1 LDLQT
6 LQGYLVLSGIIFA
19 IGAGG
24 VLLRRSPLAILMCVE
39 LMWNAAN
46 IALIAAA
53 RYWGSAEGHVLA
65 FLVITVAAAEVAIGL
80 AIIVLLFRKKDAA
93 DVDDLQSLKG

>member
-1 LDLQT
+1 MDVQT
-6 LQGYLVLSGIIFA
+6 LQGYLILSGVIFT
-19 IGAGG
+19 IGGSG

-53 RYWGSAEGHVLA
+53 RYWGNVEGHILA

-80 AIIVLLFRKKDAA
+80 AIIVLLFRRKEAA
-93 DVDDLQSLKG
+93 DVDDLQTLKG